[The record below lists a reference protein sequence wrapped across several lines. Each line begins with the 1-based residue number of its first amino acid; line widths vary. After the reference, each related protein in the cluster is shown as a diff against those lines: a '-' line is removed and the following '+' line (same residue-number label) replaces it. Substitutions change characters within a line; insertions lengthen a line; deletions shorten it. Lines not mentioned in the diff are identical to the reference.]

1 MLRAIVFSIF
11 LIFCIGH
18 VQAQTTTNNN
28 LQSSFSYSLTKGFN
42 KDNINPLALGE
53 PFILPE
59 TSLAKLPR
67 QVLFQLLPVDFF
79 PSIETET
86 DQFRRKAL
94 RYGVAYFRD
103 CEIPG
108 LTGFYDVIIG
118 IRLDTRSG
126 KLETRYFRTATVLN
140 PKIVQFPE
148 DRPAFAVLKDTDAT
162 AMIFLFENNKEELI
176 TYEGLFTDDPHAVNS
191 IGADDV
197 VGVSTDKTRG
207 RFALFVRGGQNR
219 SSLFLLLTDA
229 SMKNLQSVELA
240 KDVSSSDQT
249 FIFEIIPALLANA
262 PSTTNANVI
271 NTTNA
276 KVPSAT
282 NAK

>member
-1 MLRAIVFSIF
+1 MLRVIVSLIF
-11 LIFCIGH
+11 LVFFFGH

-28 LQSSFSYSLTKGFN
+28 LPSSFSYNLTKGFN
-42 KDNINPLALGE
+42 KDNVDPLALGE

-67 QVLFQLLPVDFF
+67 QVLFQLLPADFF
-79 PSIETET
+79 PSLETEN
-86 DQFRRKAL
+86 DQFKRKAL
-94 RYGVAYFRD
+94 RYGLAYFRD

-118 IRLDTRSG
+118 IRLDTRNG

-140 PKIVQFPE
+140 PKVVQFPE
-148 DRPAFAVLKDTDAT
+148 DRPAFATLKNSDAT
-162 AMIFLFENNKEELI
+162 AMIFLFENNKEEFI

-197 VGVSTDKTRG
+197 VGISTDKARSK
-207 RFALFVRGGQNR
+207 FALFVRGGLNR

-229 SMKNLQSVELA
+229 SFKDLQSVELA

-249 FIFEIIPALLANA
+249 FIFEIIPALLAN
-262 PSTTNANVI
+262 T
-271 NTTNA
+271 
-276 KVPSAT
+276 PSAT
-282 NAK
+282 SAK